1 MSSNTRPMRAWSDSW
16 FSAHIRLTTP
26 GARPAHSSSGGA
38 DAAVDPQETADVLE
52 LGQFAGAGRAI
63 LEVAFEGDH
72 LAHGQFAIV
81 KGCQPPTYRRAG
93 QQPHTSLNSAR
104 RASRALASRDLT
116 VPTAMPSENPISS

>member
-1 MSSNTRPMRAWSDSW
+1 MTRLMK
-16 FSAHIRLTTP
+16 
-26 GARPAHSSSGGA
+26 SSS
-38 DAAVDPQETADVLE
+38 AVVLR
-52 LGQFAGAGRAI
+52 QFAGAGRAI

-81 KGCQPPTYRRAG
+81 KGCEPPTYRRAG